1 MKPYIA
7 TKSIY
12 STLENL
18 RRIILKKRDP
28 LQLGAYKY
36 ILDVVL
42 LDKAPMKI
50 FL

>member
-1 MKPYIA
+1 MKPYIVA
-7 TKSIY
+7 KSIY

-18 RRIILKKRDP
+18 ILKKCDP